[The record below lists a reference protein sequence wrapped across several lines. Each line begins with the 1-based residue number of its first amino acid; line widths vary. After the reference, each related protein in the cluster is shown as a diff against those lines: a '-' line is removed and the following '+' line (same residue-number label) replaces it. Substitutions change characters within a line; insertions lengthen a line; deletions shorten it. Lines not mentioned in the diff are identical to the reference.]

1 MDYVNVID
9 CIKSTHELS
18 ELRTSHDSVVV
29 VASLDPGG
37 LEDACFLGNGNCSLR
52 VVTSYHAYSNT
63 CLVAELDCVGH
74 GLSDGILDAYHTDYD
89 QLVLDVLLVGGVSD
103 GGILLIGE

>member
-1 MDYVNVID
+1 MDYVNVIY
-9 CIKSTHELS
+9 CIQSAHKLS
-18 ELRTSHDSVVV
+18 ELRAGHDSVVV
-29 VASLDPGG
+29 VALLDPGG
-37 LEDACFLGNGNCSLR
+37 FEDTCFFGNGNCSLR

-89 QLVLDVLLVGGVSD
+89 QFVLD
-103 GGILLIGE
+103 ILL